1 MPRQVS
7 VRKKEMMLT
16 ENIHTLVPKM
26 AVPTIVA
33 QLITTVYNLVDAYFV
48 STLGT
53 NATAAVGVNSSL
65 ERTITLIGSLIGAG
79 ACSYIAR
86 LLGSKRDEDANRVL
100 STSLFTALGLGVI
113 FMVIGRLCIHPM
125 VYLLGADENCAV
137 YSMQYATYVLYAAPF
152 MVGSFILNMCLRSEG
167 SAMFSMIGIGF
178 GGVLNCFLDPLFI
191 YGGEYGSGIF
201 GIQGLGLGVAGAS
214 MATAI
219 SKAISFFILC
229 YPYVRRRSSVIIS
242 LRKFKLV
249 WEDVKEVLAIGSTS
263 FFRSAFSVVAN
274 VTINRVA
281 RGYST
286 AALAAL
292 SVANRVLEFPFAII
306 LGFGQGYQPIAGF
319 NWGAKQ
325 TKRVRDSLK
334 FVIKVSI
341 IGAIG
346 IGALLILLASPIV
359 GIFNKQADGE
369 VLRLGVLCIRLQCI
383 MLFSHALNSIINMF
397 YAGIGKAKYALAMS
411 TARQGYVFIP
421 VAIIAP
427 LFLKEAGVA
436 SAQAIAD
443 VICLFI
449 AIPLTFKAFKM
460 IDAEERTL
468 ESETPAADELKEQL
482 PAEEDAPASQ
492 PEESI
497 PAEDNIPA
505 DQRPEETVPAGTA
518 REGENAVDEVR

>member
-1 MPRQVS
+1 MARQVS
-7 VRKKEMMLT
+7 AEKKQMMLT
-16 ENIHTLVPKM
+16 EDIRTLVPKM

-86 LLGSKRDEDANRVL
+86 LLGGKRDDDANRVL
-100 STSLFTALGLGVI
+100 STSLFSALGLACV
-113 FMVIGRLCIHPM
+113 FMLVGRMFINPM
-125 VYLLGADENCAV
+125 VYLLGADENCAT
-137 YSMQYATYVLYAAPF
+137 YSIQYATYVLYAAPF

-167 SAMFSMIGIGF
+167 SAMFSMIGMGF

-191 YGGEYGSGIF
+191 YGGEYGPGLF

-219 SKAISFFILC
+219 SKTISFFILC
-229 YPYVRRRSSVIIS
+229 WPYFRHRSSVTIS

-249 WEDVKEVLAIGSTS
+249 MEDVREVLAIGSTS
-263 FFRSAFSVVAN
+263 FFRSAMSVIAN

-334 FVIKVSI
+334 FVIQVSL

-346 IGALLILLASPIV
+346 IGALLVLLAAPIV
-359 GIFNKQADGE
+359 GIFNKQADAE
-369 VLRLGVLCIRLQCI
+369 VLRLGVLCIRLQCV
-383 MLFSHALNSIINMF
+383 MLFSHALNSIVNMF

-427 LFLKEAGVA
+427 IFLKEVGIA

-443 VICLFI
+443 VVCLFI
-449 AIPLTFKAFKM
+449 AVPLAVKAFKM
-460 IDAEERTL
+460 IAEE
-468 ESETPAADELKEQL
+468 EKKVSQEEAAK
-482 PAEEDAPASQ
+482 
-492 PEESI
+492 
-497 PAEDNIPA
+497 
-505 DQRPEETVPAGTA
+505 
-518 REGENAVDEVR
+518 

>member
-1 MPRQVS
+1 MARQVS
-7 VRKKEMMLT
+7 AEKKQMMLT
-16 ENIHTLVPKM
+16 EDIRTLVPKM

-86 LLGSKRDEDANRVL
+86 LLGGKRDDDANRVL
-100 STSLFTALGLGVI
+100 STSLFSALGLACV
-113 FMVIGRLCIHPM
+113 FMLVGRMFINPM
-125 VYLLGADENCAV
+125 VYLLGADENCAT
-137 YSMQYATYVLYAAPF
+137 YSIQYATYVLYAAPF

-167 SAMFSMIGIGF
+167 SAMFSMIGMGF
-178 GGVLNCFLDPLFI
+178 GGVLNCFLDPMFI
-191 YGGEYGSGIF
+191 YGGEYGPGLF

-219 SKAISFFILC
+219 SKTISFFILC
-229 YPYVRRRSSVIIS
+229 WPYFRHRSSVTIS

-249 WEDVKEVLAIGSTS
+249 MEDVREVLAIGSTS
-263 FFRSAFSVVAN
+263 FFRSAMSVIAN

-334 FVIKVSI
+334 FVIQVSL

-346 IGALLILLASPIV
+346 IGALLVLLAAPIV
-359 GIFNKQADGE
+359 GIFNKQADAE
-369 VLRLGVLCIRLQCI
+369 VLRLGVLCIRLQCV
-383 MLFSHALNSIINMF
+383 MLFSHALNSIVNMF

-427 LFLKEAGVA
+427 IFLKEVGIA

-443 VICLFI
+443 VVCLFI
-449 AIPLTFKAFKM
+449 AVPLAVKAFKM
-460 IDAEERTL
+460 IAEE
-468 ESETPAADELKEQL
+468 EKK
-482 PAEEDAPASQ
+482 ASQ
-492 PEESI
+492 EE
-497 PAEDNIPA
+497 A
-505 DQRPEETVPAGTA
+505 TK
-518 REGENAVDEVR
+518 